1 MLSLKIINLE
11 TNVAQTAVLIPNPT
25 GACLVGRNPSC
36 DIVLDDPLV
45 SNVHGMF
52 LKAENKWSYLDLLS
66 TNSSYLNNIEVQENQ
81 SQALKIRDSIYI
93 GDSWLLV
100 EDIQANG
107 TAIDSENDTSIGSDR
122 TWTDGLT
129 VRCVGAIEKTHD
141 VKTFRFAANPP
152 LLFDYKPGQFVTLT
166 LNINGRSVDRSYT
179 ISSTPSRPHT
189 LEITVKRVPAPAHAL
204 DAPSGLVSNWLHDNL
219 QVGSEIEI
227 SSPMGDFSCVGHAA
241 RKILFLSAGSGI
253 TPMMSMARWA
263 YDAAPDL
270 DIAFFHSARSSRDVI
285 FHKELDWMSSQHPNF
300 HLHLSLTRA
309 ENEDR
314 WSGLNGR
321 LDAQMLDR
329 IAPDLLE
336 RDVYVCGSDGFM
348 QGVKT
353 LLQSLDFPM
362 DNYYYESFGSCE
374 LAEKTSLESAIPI
387 GTPVDKATSS
397 VVVFSNSDTEIK
409 YDREES
415 ILQVGK
421 RENLRLKSA
430 CKMGRC
436 GVCKIRKIQG
446 EVKYKGSSDRLSSDE
461 QAAGFILPCIAYP
474 IGRVEVE
481 A

>member
-11 TNVAQTAVLIPNPT
+11 TNIAQAAVLTPNPH

-45 SNVHGMF
+45 SNVHGLF
-52 LKAENKWSYLDLLS
+52 LKTEHKWSYLDLLS
-66 TNSSYLNNIEVQENQ
+66 TNSSYVNNIEVEENQ

-100 EDIQANG
+100 EDIQQHG
-107 TAIDSENDTSIGSDR
+107 TAIVDDASGGSDLQ
-122 TWTDGLT
+122 WTDGLT
-129 VRCVGAIEKTHD
+129 VRCVGAIDKTHD

-152 LLFDYKPGQFVTLT
+152 VLFDYKPGQFVTLT
-166 LNINGRSVDRSYT
+166 LNINGRSVERSYT

-189 LEITVKRVPAPAHAL
+189 LEITVKRVPAPTDTPDTPA
-204 DAPSGLVSNWLHDNL
+204 GLVSNWLHDNL
-219 QVGSEIEI
+219 RVGSEIEI
-227 SSPMGDFSCVGHAA
+227 SAPMGDFTCVGHAA

-285 FHKELDWMSSQHPNF
+285 FHKELDWMSSQHHNF

-309 ENEDR
+309 ASEDN
-314 WSGLNGR
+314 WSGSIGR
-321 LDAQMLDR
+321 LDAQILAQ
-329 IAPDLLE
+329 IAPDFLE

-353 LLQSLDFPM
+353 LLQGLDFPM
-362 DNYYYESFGSCE
+362 DNYYHESFGSCD
-374 LAEKTSLESAIPI
+374 LAEKTLLEPVVPN
-387 GTPVDKATSS
+387 GTPVDKETSS
-397 VVVFSNSDTEIK
+397 LVVFSSSGTEIK

-421 RENLRLKSA
+421 RENVRLKSA

-446 EVKYKGSSDRLSSDE
+446 EVKYKGSSDRLSTDE
-461 QAAGFILPCIAYP
+461 QNAGFILPCIAYP

>member
-11 TNVAQTAVLIPNPT
+11 TNIAQATVLTPNPH
-25 GACLVGRNPSC
+25 GACLVGRNPAC

-45 SNVHGMF
+45 SNVHGLF
-52 LKAENKWSYLDLLS
+52 LKTETKWSYLDLLS
-66 TNSSYLNNIEVQENQ
+66 TNSSYLNNIEVAENQ

-100 EDIQANG
+100 EDIQQDG
-107 TAIDSENDTSIGSDR
+107 TATDRDRDPSTSSNR
-122 TWTDGLT
+122 QWTDGLT

-152 LLFDYKPGQFVTLT
+152 VLFDYQPGQFVTLT
-166 LNINGRSVDRSYT
+166 LNINGKSIERSYT

-189 LEITVKRVPAPAHAL
+189 LEITVKRVPASA
-204 DAPSGLVSNWLHDNL
+204 DAPAGIVSNWLHDNL
-219 QVGSEIEI
+219 RVGSEIEI
-227 SSPMGDFSCVGHAA
+227 SSPMGDFTCVGRAA
-241 RKILFLSAGSGI
+241 RKTLLLSAGSGI

-270 DIAFFHSARSSRDVI
+270 DIAFFHSARSARDVI
-285 FHKELDWMSSQHPNF
+285 FRKELDWMSSQHPNF

-309 ENEDR
+309 ASEDN
-314 WSGLNGR
+314 WSGLTGR
-321 LDAQMLDR
+321 LDAQMLAA
-329 IAPDLLE
+329 IAPDFLE

-353 LLQSLDFPM
+353 LLQGLDFPM
-362 DNYYYESFGSCE
+362 DSYYDESFGTCE
-374 LAEKTSLESAIPI
+374 LPAQTLLKSADPN
-387 GTPVDKATSS
+387 GTEVDSATSS
-397 VVVFSNSDTEIK
+397 LVVFSQSGTETK
-409 YDREES
+409 SDREES

-421 RENLRLKSA
+421 RENIRLKSA

-436 GVCKIRKIQG
+436 GVCKIRKVQG
-446 EVKYKGSSDRLSSDE
+446 EVKYKGSFDRLSTDE
-461 QAAGFILPCIAYP
+461 QNAGFILPCIAYP

>member
-11 TNVAQTAVLIPNPT
+11 TNIAQSTVLTPNNPT

-45 SNVHGMF
+45 SNVHGIF
-52 LKAENKWSYLDLLS
+52 LKTANKWSYLDLLS
-66 TNSSYLNNIEVQENQ
+66 TNSSYLNNIEVQENESQ
-81 SQALKIRDSIYI
+81 SLKIRDSIYI

-100 EDIQANG
+100 EDIQQNG
-107 TAIDSENDTSIGSDR
+107 TSGEGDTSMGI
-122 TWTDGLT
+122 THQWTQDQLT
-129 VRCVGAIEKTHD
+129 VCCVGAIEKTHD

-152 LLFDYKPGQFVTLT
+152 VLFDYKPGQFVTLT
-166 LNINGRSVDRSYT
+166 LNINGRAVERSYT
-179 ISSTPSRPHT
+179 VSSTPSRPHT
-189 LEITVKRVPAPAHAL
+189 LEITVKRVPAPTHTL
-204 DAPSGLVSNWLHDNL
+204 NAPAGLVSNWLHDNL

-227 SSPMGDFSCVGHAA
+227 SPPMGDFTCVGHSA
-241 RKILFLSAGSGI
+241 RKILFVSAGSGI

-285 FHKELDWMSSQHPNF
+285 FHKELEWMSSQHHNF
-300 HLHLSLTRA
+300 HLHLSLTR
-309 ENEDR
+309 EDKQSD
-314 WSGLNGR
+314 WSGLTGR
-321 LDAQMLDR
+321 LDAQMLAQ
-329 IAPDLLE
+329 IAPDFLE

-353 LLQSLDFPM
+353 LLQGLDFPM
-362 DNYYYESFGSCE
+362 DNYYYESFGACE
-374 LAEKTSLESAIPI
+374 LPDQTLLDAGVANDTQI
-387 GTPVDKATSS
+387 GTATSS
-397 VVVFSNSDTEIK
+397 LVVFSKSGTEIQCQP
-409 YDREES
+409 EES

-421 RENLRLKSA
+421 RENIRLNSA

-436 GVCKIRKIQG
+436 GVCKIKKITG
-446 EVKYKGSSDRLSSDE
+446 EVKYKGPADRLSADE
-461 QAAGFILPCIAYP
+461 QASGLILACIAYP